1 MALGEQ
7 IAFNRKLKSMTQ
19 EMLANRLSV
28 SNQAV
33 SKWESNQCCPDIQL
47 LPQLADI
54 FEISIDE
61 LFGRKDGSKNQN
73 GNENNDKTDNV
84 IKNATFPWADDNT
97 LRVVLFQGHTI
108 CEYPEVDKIQNM
120 YFEYQG
126 EALNIESHISVKCGN
141 VQGNVNAGV
150 SIECKDVAGN
160 VTSGTGIKCE
170 DVEGNIN
177 AGTDVNCGDVEGSIN
192 AGINVVCADVGGNVN
207 AGMNVTCADVEGN
220 VSARQN
226 VSCESIEGDVKAKE
240 VIYNGEVEGEISIE

>member
-1 MALGEQ
+1 MSLGEQ

-54 FEISIDE
+54 FEISMDE

-141 VQGNVNAGV
+141 VR
-150 SIECKDVAGN
+150 
-160 VTSGTGIKCE
+160 
-170 DVEGNIN
+170 GNIN
-177 AGTDVNCGDVEGSIN
+177 AGTDVSCRDVEGSIN
-192 AGINVVCADVGGNVN
+192 AGMNVVCADVGGNVS
-207 AGMNVTCADVEGN
+207 AGMNVTCVDVEGN

-226 VSCESIEGDVKAKE
+226 VSCESIEGDVTAKE
-240 VIYNGEVEGEISIE
+240 VICNGEVEGEISIE

>member
-54 FEISIDE
+54 FEISMDE
-61 LFGRKDGSKNQN
+61 LFDRKHGYDSKRKREE
-73 GNENNDKTDNV
+73 NEKVSYLPFD
-84 IKNATFPWADDNT
+84 DDNT

-126 EALNIESHISVKCGN
+126 VALNIESHISVKCGN
-141 VQGNVNAGV
+141 VQGN
-150 SIECKDVAGN
+150 
-160 VTSGTGIKCE
+160 
-170 DVEGNIN
+170 IN
-177 AGTDVNCGDVEGSIN
+177 AGTDVSCRDVEGSIN
-192 AGINVVCADVGGNVN
+192 AGMNVVCADVGGNVS
-207 AGMNVTCADVEGN
+207 AGMNVTCVDVEGN

-226 VSCESIEGDVKAKE
+226 VSCESIEGDVTAKE
-240 VIYNGEVEGEISIE
+240 VICNGEVEGKISIE